1 MFQANAIKIRQGFMI
16 GKFGLIK
23 AIPKLLGP
31 KKFWFK
37 PKTCLVLLVLHEK
50 LLDKAY
56 IS

>member
-37 PKTCLVLLVLHEK
+37 PKTCLVLLVHYEK